1 MKSVRDDCESIAP
14 GQYVITRKVEIEGRM
29 RSRKDR
35 ARGFRS
41 LDELEER
48 ESGMWL
54 MRGRRVRAGL
64 NDRQGPVDELTERGL
79 VAAEFAARILEAF
92 VQRGGKPSDLFLAFA
107 GLVVARDTDFGSEC
121 LLALEQAVARGAGL
135 PMR

>member
-1 MKSVRDDCESIAP
+1 
-14 GQYVITRKVEIEGRM
+14 
-29 RSRKDR
+29 
-35 ARGFRS
+35 
-41 LDELEER
+41 
-48 ESGMWL
+48 MWL
-54 MRGRRVRAGL
+54 MKGRRVRPGL
-64 NDRQGPVDELTERGL
+64 NDRQCPVDELTERRL
-79 VAAEFAARILEAF
+79 VAAEFATRILEAF

>member
-1 MKSVRDDCESIAP
+1 
-14 GQYVITRKVEIEGRM
+14 
-29 RSRKDR
+29 
-35 ARGFRS
+35 
-41 LDELEER
+41 
-48 ESGMWL
+48 MWL
-54 MRGRRVRAGL
+54 MRGRRANPGQ
-64 NDRQGPVDELTERGL
+64 NDRQSADSTSAFATSEVLAMANPVNELTERGL

-92 VQRGGKPSDLFLAFA
+92 VQRGGKSSDLFLAFA

>member
-1 MKSVRDDCESIAP
+1 
-14 GQYVITRKVEIEGRM
+14 
-29 RSRKDR
+29 
-35 ARGFRS
+35 
-41 LDELEER
+41 
-48 ESGMWL
+48 MWL
-54 MRGRRVRAGL
+54 MRGRRVRPDL